1 MIILFSLNIL
11 RHAYSANDRSC
22 TSPAVCWRRRCGHEV
37 AITEHSLELFI
48 HKPED
53 RNKEYKVRE
62 GLQKSLQR
70 RFNLEGWIEGTRAVN
85 DTTHLI
91 PKPNEHKILGVN
103 RELKQER
110 RRRLRERRLK
120 SEVALPRS
128 LSRLFHLV

>member
-11 RHAYSANDRSC
+11 RPAYSANYRSC
-22 TSPAVCWRRRCGHEV
+22 TGPAVCWRRRCGHEV
-37 AITEHSLELFI
+37 AITEHSLKLFI

-62 GLQKSLQR
+62 VLQTSLQG
-70 RFNLEGWIEGTRAVN
+70 RFNLKGWIEGTRTVK

-91 PKPNEHKILGVN
+91 LRPDEHTIFGVN
-103 RELKQER
+103 RELKQQR
-110 RRRLRERRLK
+110 RRRLRKRRLK
-120 SEVALPRS
+120 SGVALPQT